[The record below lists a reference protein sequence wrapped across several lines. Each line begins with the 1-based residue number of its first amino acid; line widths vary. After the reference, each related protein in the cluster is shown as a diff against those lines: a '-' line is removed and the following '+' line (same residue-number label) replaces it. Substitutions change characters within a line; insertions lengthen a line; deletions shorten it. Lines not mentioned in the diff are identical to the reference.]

1 MKTTLLCVL
10 IAALGAAC
18 LQRADRAP
26 PASDTSAVP
35 NSTATPAAPAPAAA
49 PTLPPSPGATKLTV
63 VEGFL
68 TPESVLHD
76 PVQDIYFVSNI
87 NGSPTA
93 KDNNGFISRVR
104 PDGAVENLK
113 FIEGGHGGVTL
124 NAPKGLAIRGDTLW
138 VADIDVVRAFDA
150 KTGAPR
156 DSVSMASLGAVFLND
171 IAIAQ
176 TGALYITDTGIRF
189 DDVGN
194 VLHPG
199 PDRIFRVGTDR
210 QVTVAV
216 RGDTL
221 GRPNGITLDSVG
233 KRFIVVQ
240 FGGRSILAWKPGDK
254 APSVIAKGP
263 GGFDGVEI
271 AGSRVL
277 VSSWS
282 DSTVSS
288 YETGQEV
295 KVIAGVPSPADIG
308 YDGKRHRVL
317 IPVFSGNRVEIW
329 QLPRDNC
336 GLRICN
342 CGFGVLSIRIQQSEI
357 RDLEYGRT
365 AYFTRPQPLQR
376 LVRPLERVRLDL
388 GAHGDPRRERQKLLA
403 VLACEV
409 RHRTDHPLSP

>member
-1 MKTTLLCVL
+1 MRGTVLCLAV
-10 IAALGAAC
+10 LGAAC
-18 LQRADRAP
+18 PPMERRSAQRQADTSVTDTTPVAPVGQPTP
-26 PASDTSAVP
+26 PAP
-35 NSTATPAAPAPAAA
+35 
-49 PTLPPSPGATKLTV
+49 LPSPGATKVGV

-68 TPESVLHD
+68 TPESVLYD
-76 PVQDIYFVSNI
+76 PAQDIYFVSNI
-87 NGSPTA
+87 NGGPTA

-113 FIEGGHGGVTL
+113 FVEGGHSGVTL
-124 NAPKGLAIRGDTLW
+124 NAPKGMALRGDTLW

-150 KTGAPR
+150 KSGVPR
-156 DSVSMASLGAVFLND
+156 DTVSLAGLGAVFLND
-171 IAIAQ
+171 IATAQ

-199 PDRIFRVGTDR
+199 PDRIFRIAPDR

-240 FGGRSILAWKPGDK
+240 FGGRAVLAWKPGDK

-271 AGSRVL
+271 VGNRIL
-277 VSSWS
+277 VSSWA

-288 YETGQEV
+288 YESGQEV
-295 KVIAGVPSPADIG
+295 KVITGVPSPADIG
-308 YDGKRHRVL
+308 FDGKRRRVL
-317 IPVFSGNRVEIW
+317 IPVFTGNRVEIW
-329 QLPRDNC
+329 QLP
-336 GLRICN
+336 
-342 CGFGVLSIRIQQSEI
+342 
-357 RDLEYGRT
+357 
-365 AYFTRPQPLQR
+365 
-376 LVRPLERVRLDL
+376 
-388 GAHGDPRRERQKLLA
+388 
-403 VLACEV
+403 
-409 RHRTDHPLSP
+409 

>member
-1 MKTTLLCVL
+1 MRGTVLC
-10 IAALGAAC
+10 AALATLVAC
-18 LQRADRAP
+18 QRVDNTP
-26 PASDTSAVP
+26 PASQSPAGTDTGMKV
-35 NSTATPAAPAPAAA
+35 AAPATPPP
-49 PTLPPSPGATKLTV
+49 PTLPSPPTATKVAV

-68 TPESVLHD
+68 TPESVKYD
-76 PVQDIYFVSNI
+76 TAQDVYFVSNV
-87 NGSPTA
+87 NGGPLT

-104 PDGAVENLK
+104 PDGAIENLK
-113 FIEGGHGGVTL
+113 FVEGAHNGVTL
-124 NAPKGLAIRGDTLW
+124 NAPKGLALRGDTLW

-156 DSVSMASLGAVFLND
+156 DSVSLASLGAVFLND
-171 IAIAQ
+171 IAVAP

-199 PDRIFRVGTDR
+199 PDRIFRIGPDR

-233 KRFIVVQ
+233 KRFIIVQ
-240 FGGRSILAWKPGDK
+240 FGGRSILAWKPGEK

-271 AGSRVL
+271 AGTRLL
-277 VSSWS
+277 VSSWA

-295 KVIAGVPSPADIG
+295 KVITGVPSPADIG
-308 YDGKRHRVL
+308 YDAKRKRVL
-317 IPVFSGNRVEIW
+317 VPIFTGSRIEIW
-329 QLPRDNC
+329 QLP
-336 GLRICN
+336 
-342 CGFGVLSIRIQQSEI
+342 
-357 RDLEYGRT
+357 
-365 AYFTRPQPLQR
+365 
-376 LVRPLERVRLDL
+376 
-388 GAHGDPRRERQKLLA
+388 
-403 VLACEV
+403 
-409 RHRTDHPLSP
+409 

>member
-1 MKTTLLCVL
+1 ILY
-10 IAALGAAC
+10 AALGALGIAC
-18 LQRADRAP
+18 VRPDKAP
-26 PASDTSAVP
+26 PASDT
-35 NSTATPAAPAPAAA
+35 TASRADSAAPSPAAA
-49 PTLPPSPGATKLTV
+49 PPPASGPVPAPAPTATKVATV
-63 VEGFL
+63 QGFL
-68 TPESVLHD
+68 APESVLHD
-76 PVQDIYFVSNI
+76 STQDIYFVSNI
-87 NGSPTA
+87 NGSPMA

-138 VADIDVVRAFDA
+138 VADIDMVRSFDA

-156 DSVSMASLGAVFLND
+156 DSVSLAGLGAVFLND

-199 PDRIFRVGTDR
+199 PDRIFRIGTDR

-240 FGGRSILAWKPGDK
+240 FGGRSVLAWKPGDK

-263 GGFDGVEI
+263 GGFDGVEM
-271 AGSRVL
+271 AGSRML
-277 VSSWS
+277 ISSWS

-295 KVIAGVPSPADIG
+295 KVITGVPSPADIG
-308 YDGKRHRVL
+308 YDGKSKWVL
-317 IPVFSGNRVEIW
+317 VVIFSGNRAEIW
-329 QLPRDNC
+329 Q
-336 GLRICN
+336 
-342 CGFGVLSIRIQQSEI
+342 
-357 RDLEYGRT
+357 
-365 AYFTRPQPLQR
+365 
-376 LVRPLERVRLDL
+376 
-388 GAHGDPRRERQKLLA
+388 
-403 VLACEV
+403 
-409 RHRTDHPLSP
+409 